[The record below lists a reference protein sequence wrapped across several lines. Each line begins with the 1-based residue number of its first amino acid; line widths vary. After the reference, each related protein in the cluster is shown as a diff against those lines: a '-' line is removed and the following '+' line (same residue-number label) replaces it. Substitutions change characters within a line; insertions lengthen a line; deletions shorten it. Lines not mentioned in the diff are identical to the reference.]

1 MNFSPTAGECG
12 ARTMAMSEAVIDS
25 SVLLAILLQESG
37 SEVAITLSAGASISA
52 VNLAEVASRIVD
64 KGAAPEIVGNA
75 VEALS
80 IVVASF
86 GGDDALTAGALR
98 NETRQV
104 GLSLGD
110 RACLAL
116 ARRLGAIVYTADRRW
131 AELDLCLRIE
141 LIR

>member
-1 MNFSPTAGECG
+1 
-12 ARTMAMSEAVIDS
+12 MAMSEAVIDS

-131 AELDLCLRIE
+131 AELDLGLRIE

>member
-1 MNFSPTAGECG
+1 
-12 ARTMAMSEAVIDS
+12 MSEAVIDS

-131 AELDLCLRIE
+131 AELDLGLRIE